1 MSVAASERWVLVRR
15 LFEAAVELPS
25 EQREAF
31 LSVACGNDDGTR
43 SEVVAL
49 LAADES
55 AVDLP
60 VDREV
65 SRSCEGAAERF
76 PEVVGFRIDR
86 RLGAGGT
93 SRVFEATCW
102 ENGKRVA
109 LKVMNVGA
117 SSQALLRF
125 RQESRIL
132 SRLRHPGI
140 VALHESGH
148 TVDGQVYLAMDF
160 VEGDTIDR
168 WCGRHSVSDAGRVEF
183 AVQVLEALSHAHAAG
198 VIHRDI
204 KPHNILVGSD
214 GRTRLVDFGV
224 ARLHREDGNRTGF
237 RTETGNLVGTFAYM
251 SPEQADGKA
260 SRVGPATDVYQVAL
274 VLYELL
280 AGHLPY
286 EVEDRGAMALLK
298 AVLFESRVRL
308 SERRP
313 DLAGPI
319 DDALHAAL
327 DVDPLR
333 RPATAAEFAAM
344 LSSALP
350 AMR

>member
-1 MSVAASERWVLVRR
+1 MSRTASERWVMVRR
-15 LFEAAVELPS
+15 LFEAAVELPC

-65 SRSCEGAAERF
+65 PRTDEGEPERL
-76 PEVVGFRIDR
+76 PEIVGFRIDR

-93 SRVFEATCW
+93 SRVYEATCW
-102 ENGKRVA
+102 ENGNRVA
-109 LKVMNVGA
+109 LKVMNVGS
-117 SSQALLRF
+117 SSQALMRF

-140 VALHESGH
+140 VSLHESGH
-148 TVDGQVYLAMDF
+148 TADGQVYLAMDF

-168 WCGRHSVSDAGRVEF
+168 WCAQRDVHDADRVGL
-183 AVQVLEALSHAHAAG
+183 AIQVLEALAHAHGAG

-204 KPHNILVGSD
+204 KPHNILVGND
-214 GRTRLVDFGV
+214 GLARLVDFGV

-237 RTETGNLVGTFAYM
+237 HTETGNLVGTFAYM

-280 AGHLPY
+280 TGRLPY
-286 EVEDRGAMALLK
+286 EIEDRGAMALLK
-298 AVLFESRVRL
+298 AVLFENRVRL

-313 DLAGPI
+313 ELAGPL
-319 DDALHAAL
+319 DEVLHAAL
-327 DVDPLR
+327 DVDPTR
-333 RPATAAEFAAM
+333 RPATAMEFSARLAA
-344 LSSALP
+344 ALP
-350 AMR
+350 SIR

>member
-1 MSVAASERWVLVRR
+1 MSRAASERWVTVRR
-15 LFEAAVELPS
+15 LFEAAVELPV

-60 VDREV
+60 IDREV
-65 SRSCEGAAERF
+65 SRGCEGAAERL

-93 SRVFEATCW
+93 SRVYEATCW
-102 ENGKRVA
+102 ENGRRVA

-140 VALHESGH
+140 VSLHESGH
-148 TVDGQVYLAMDF
+148 TVDGQVYLSMDF

-168 WCGRHSVSDAGRVEF
+168 WCDRQRTPEADRVEL
-183 AVQVLEALSHAHAAG
+183 AVQVLDALAHAHAAG

-204 KPHNILVGSD
+204 KPHNILVGTD

-251 SPEQADGKA
+251 SPEQADGKS

-280 AGHLPY
+280 AGQLPY
-286 EVEDRGAMALLK
+286 EIEDRGAMALLK

-308 SERRP
+308 SDRRP
-313 DLAGPI
+313 ELAGPL

-333 RPATAAEFAAM
+333 RPA
-344 LSSALP
+344 SAL
-350 AMR
+350 AFAEMLAAASSSLR